1 MVSFTCTVMIDS
13 LFFLCTC
20 KYDHRSPDQSQIL
33 KPKPSPNEHQEPAVI
48 KKNEKNRSPNLV
60 GFNETLYL
68 LTAPRDADAYK
79 KNAFNQEESD
89 KLPSDRLIPDSRNR
103 V

>member
-1 MVSFTCTVMIDS
+1 MI
-13 LFFLCTC
+13 
-20 KYDHRSPDQSQIL
+20 KE
-33 KPKPSPNEHQEPAVI
+33 NE
-48 KKNEKNRSPNLV
+48 EKRSPNLV

-68 LTAPRDADAYK
+68 LTASRDADAYK

-89 KLPSDRLIPDSRNR
+89 KLPSDRSIPDSRNR